1 MAKNNEKFEE
11 ILDELHENKQAF
23 ESLKNEFNSF
33 KKEILDKLPG
43 NATAQSLNPQL
54 AQETNNVTAK
64 YSEPKKAVYDAT
76 DAKDSKFPTAVGFF
90 TESDGQK
97 IARICAKEYITAINA
112 SYKKRQEKDKTEYEE
127 YQKKRHTQGIDT
139 IEQVAEWASEYTPEV
154 QRVMRFLGL
163 RIINEDEPA
172 ETAHKLLKIWGN
184 ALSRVTNV
192 PDSPPTLKAW
202 MKYRWNKAR
211 NYANKKRMLYYYLI
225 LLLMLFSIGA
235 LSFYQ
240 NKVMRM
246 DKTNQVWYKTYIQ
259 TRQDAEKWKGLDSIL
274 YKDNTIYDRP

>member
-11 ILDELHENKQAF
+11 ILDELHENKQAL

-33 KKEILDKLPG
+33 KKEILDQLQG
-43 NATAQSLNPQL
+43 NATAQPLNSQL
-54 AQETNNVTAK
+54 AQETNNVTTE
-64 YSEPKKAVYDAT
+64 YSEPKEAVSDAV
-76 DAKDSKFPTAVGFF
+76 DANDSTSPTAAGYF
-90 TESDGQK
+90 TESDGEK
-97 IARICAKEYITAINA
+97 IAKICAKEYINAFKA
-112 SYKKRQEKDKTEYEE
+112 SYKKRQEKDKAEYEE
-127 YQKKRHTQGIDT
+127 YHKKRHIQGIGT
-139 IEQVAEWASEYTPEV
+139 IEQVAEWAPEYTPEV
-154 QRVMRFLGL
+154 QRVMRFLGY
-163 RIINEDEPA
+163 RIIDEDEPA

-202 MKYRWNKAR
+202 MKYKWNKVKT
-211 NYANKKRMLYYYLI
+211 YAHKRRMLYYYL
-225 LLLMLFSIGA
+225 LFLLMLFTIGT

-259 TRQDAEKWKGLDSIL
+259 TKQDAEKWKGLDSIL
-274 YKDNTIYDRP
+274 HKDNTIYDRP